1 MRGQRSNVRV
11 EVAFEDAV
19 VFAGESLSAVITFR
33 NVAGGLSHSVGG
45 PNHHHHHR
53 HHHHRKHSLISL
65 DEVSAPEESGY
76 RQSEDGSPGLLSV
89 NNSPAAT
96 NGLNRSMS
104 MNRGS
109 SRFGPGRREGHA
121 TSNSTSETYNSRN
134 SMSLSRPDPNSEGMI
149 MGFVQLQGYFELED
163 SIVDAEAFD
172 HVKRHGV
179 VLGQRGLDY
188 GSGMRNGFFKG
199 LTSGLGNFLG
209 NNSSSGSFAAEH
221 QNTEAI
227 PIFST
232 PQSLLFVDLKLA
244 PGECRSFGYHIK
256 LPKGL
261 PPSCRGKAVRIHYN
275 LAIGTQK
282 LDVRGRPEPKIVLA
296 PFRLFPHV
304 DNIGTEP
311 VHNLEEPIVQKAD
324 EAQITPLS
332 DRKHSMKSL
341 FAHTKS
347 SQQESKKPISHSSN
361 EDLRAYIDS
370 LLSTSSHQA
379 YSGSLTGRRTSSIP
393 TTSSDDRANF
403 SCRDNIEFFVRYQHL
418 DAEKPFKSNFEIG
431 RGGHRIASASLC
443 KPVFR
448 VGEDIV
454 LLLDFSDAVLSCYHV
469 TASLE
474 TTEQVSPD
482 VAKRSEQE
490 TQMATRRIFSQLAQA
505 TFSNSKTHFDFTIP
519 STATPEFTTSDI
531 SLSWSIKLDF
541 ITSPQQQVSKSI
553 LKSIHADD
561 NGDLKTPLRVLE
573 CETFS
578 ARIPLHV
585 YPTNHD
591 IGALLDPAHLVRKWP
606 L

>member
-11 EVAFEDAV
+11 EVAFEDAA

-33 NVAGGLSHSVGG
+33 NVAGAPGHNRG
-45 PNHHHHHR
+45 H

-65 DEVSAPEESGY
+65 DEVSAPDEG
-76 RQSEDGSPGLLSV
+76 RFRRSEDQQDPNFLGVS
-89 NNSPAAT
+89 NSSLNA
-96 NGLNRSMS
+96 NGVNRSMS
-104 MNRGS
+104 MSRGS

-121 TSNSTSETYNSRN
+121 ASNSTSETSRN
-134 SMSLSRPDPNSEGMI
+134 SMSLTRPDPNSEGMI

-209 NNSSSGSFAAEH
+209 NNSGSGNFAAEH

-244 PGECRSFGYHIK
+244 PGESKSFGYHIK

-282 LDVRGRPEPKIVLA
+282 LDVRGRPEPKIILA

-304 DNIGTEP
+304 DNIGAQP
-311 VHNLEEPIVQKAD
+311 VHSLEEPIVQKVD

-332 DRKHSMKSL
+332 DRKYSMKSL
-341 FAHTKS
+341 FAHTRS
-347 SQQESKKPISHSSN
+347 PSPQQENKKPSSHSSN

-393 TTSSDDRANF
+393 TSSDDKTNF

-418 DAEKPFKSNFEIG
+418 DAERPFKSNFEIG
-431 RGGHRIASASLC
+431 RGGHRIASASLS

-454 LLLDFSDAVLSCYHV
+454 LLLDFSDSVLSCYHV

-474 TTEQVSPD
+474 TTEQVSSD

-505 TFSNSKTHFDFTIP
+505 TFSGSKTHFDFTIP
-519 STATPEFTTSDI
+519 STATPQFTTSDI
-531 SLSWSIKLDF
+531 SLNWSIKLDF
-541 ITSPQQQVSKSI
+541 ITSTRKQTSKSI
-553 LKSIHADD
+553 LKPLHMDD
-561 NGDLKTPLRVLE
+561 NGDLKAPSRVLE

-591 IGALLDPAHLVRKWP
+591 IGALLDPAHLIRKWP
-606 L
+606 I

>member
-33 NVAGGLSHSVGG
+33 NVAGGLGHNRGG
-45 PNHHHHHR
+45 HHH

-65 DEVSAPEESGY
+65 DEVAAPEESGF
-76 RQSEDGSPGLLSV
+76 RQSEDQDPGLLSV
-89 NNSPAAT
+89 HNSPPAM

-109 SRFGPGRREGHA
+109 SRFGPGRREGHT

-134 SMSLSRPDPNSEGMI
+134 SMSLTRPDPNSEGMI

-179 VLGQRGLDY
+179 VLGQRGLGY
-188 GSGMRNGFFKG
+188 GSGLRNGFFKG

-209 NNSSSGSFAAEH
+209 NSSSSGSFAAEH
-221 QNTEAI
+221 QNTDAI

-244 PGECRSFGYHIK
+244 PGESKSFGYNIK

-282 LDVRGRPEPKIVLA
+282 LDIRGRPEPKIVLA

-304 DNIGTEP
+304 DNIGAQP
-311 VHNLEEPIVQKAD
+311 VHPLEEPIVLKTD
-324 EAQITPLS
+324 EAHITPLS
-332 DRKHSMKSL
+332 DRKYSMKSL

-347 SQQESKKPISHSSN
+347 QQESKKPTSHSSN
-361 EDLRAYIDS
+361 EDLQAYIDS

-393 TTSSDDRANF
+393 TISSSDDKTNF

-482 VAKRSEQE
+482 VSKRSEQE
-490 TQMATRRIFSQLAQA
+490 TQVATRRIFSQLAQA

-519 STATPEFTTSDI
+519 STATPQFTTSDI
-531 SLSWSIKLDF
+531 SLTWSIKLDF
-541 ITSPQQQVSKSI
+541 ITSTQQQTSKSI
-553 LKSIHADD
+553 LKTIHADD
-561 NGDLKTPLRVLE
+561 NGDLKIPPRVLE

-591 IGALLDPAHLVRKWP
+591 IGVLLDSAHLIRKWP